1 MASILITGGTG
12 FVGAHLVRAC
22 LARGDRVTVLARAGS
37 SLARLDGMR
46 PRIAL
51 LRADFADVGSVR
63 QALRVAKADVIFHL
77 GATTRYVAQDDLGDT
92 AQSLEDNLSPLVTLV
107 AAACDVPP
115 AVLVRSGTIAEYG
128 DVAIPYDERLRE
140 APRGAYAASMCA
152 ATHYLQSVRARLP
165 YAAITVRLA
174 LTYGPM
180 QNPDF
185 LIPQLIRACQGGKR
199 LTLHRPL
206 DRRDMIHIDDVVAG
220 LLAVADAGHAAPDL
234 VNLSTGQAPTMA
246 QLGRDVLRA
255 CGARPALLTQ
265 KTQTTPATELI
276 ASAALAQQT
285 LGWSARIPLEE
296 GLKRTLEWTP
306 SHATPPRRTPAAQLT
321 QTGAA

>member
-12 FVGAHLVRAC
+12 FIGAHLVRAC

-37 SLARLDGMR
+37 SLARLDDVR
-46 PRIAL
+46 PQIAL
-51 LRADFADVGSVR
+51 LHADFANVGSVR
-63 QALRVAKADVIFHL
+63 QALQVAKADVIFHL
-77 GATTRYVAQDDLGDT
+77 GATTRYVAQDDLRDA
-92 AQSLEDNLSPLVTLV
+92 AQSLEDNLTPLVTLV

-128 DVAIPYDERLRE
+128 DVAVPYDERLRE
-140 APRGAYAASMCA
+140 APRGLYAASMCA

-165 YAAITVRLA
+165 FAAITARLA

-185 LIPQLIRACQGGKR
+185 LIPRLINACREGDA

-206 DRRDMIHIDDVVAG
+206 DRRDMIHVDDVVAG
-220 LLAVADAGHAAPDL
+220 LLAVADAGDVAPDL
-234 VNLSTGQAPTMA
+234 VNLGTGQAPTMA
-246 QLGRDVLRA
+246 QLGREVLRA
-255 CGARPALLTQ
+255 CGASLALLKE

-276 ASAALAQQT
+276 ASAALARQT
-285 LGWSARIPLEE
+285 LGWSARITLEE
-296 GLKRTLEWTP
+296 GLKRTFEWTR
-306 SHATPPRRTPAAQLT
+306 SRATPPRRPRAAQLT